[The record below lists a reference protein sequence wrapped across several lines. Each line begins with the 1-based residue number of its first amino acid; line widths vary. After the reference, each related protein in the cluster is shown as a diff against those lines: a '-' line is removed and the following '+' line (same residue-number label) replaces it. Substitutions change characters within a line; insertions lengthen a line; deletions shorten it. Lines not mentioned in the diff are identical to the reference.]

1 MTNTMAQL
9 NPASEKPDDS
19 PAPMRVTT
27 MISCAGVRSLARQ
40 NDVPRRPVANE
51 NRWFDKVG
59 FRRRWYANIAA
70 IGVALALL
78 VGGVWIVSEF
88 ARLQKI
94 AACFEA
100 GRQNCM
106 PLDMA
111 RRGR

>member
-1 MTNTMAQL
+1 MALPNTA
-9 NPASEKPDDS
+9 PEKPDAP
-19 PAPMRVTT
+19 PAPARVTT
-27 MISCAGVRSLARQ
+27 MISCPGVRSLARQ
-40 NDVPRRPVANE
+40 DHASANPVANE

-70 IGVALALL
+70 TLVALGLL

-106 PLDMA
+106 PLDMT